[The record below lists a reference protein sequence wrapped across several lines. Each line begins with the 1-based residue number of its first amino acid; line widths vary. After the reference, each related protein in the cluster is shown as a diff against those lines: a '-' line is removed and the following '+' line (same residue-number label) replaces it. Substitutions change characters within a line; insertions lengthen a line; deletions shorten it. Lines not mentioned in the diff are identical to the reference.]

1 MNKTKH
7 LFIITTL
14 IICIVWRF
22 IADWL
27 VQNWLAGGCNYH
39 HSSPRD
45 GRLDQNKR
53 KKQQTSTNNSFH
65 AYINCFCVIPFES
78 KFLFQSRYMNI
89 MMYIAFISFFYN
101 CLHIAQFAFIDS
113 KEKHIRKTYFR
124 GFFNDFLRRFD
135 VTSIRNLRT
144 ATPPI
149 YWVSVIK

>member
-45 GRLDQNKR
+45 GRLDQKQKKKATNKH
-53 KKQQTSTNNSFH
+53 KQLISCMSL
-65 AYINCFCVIPFES
+65 YKLLLYVIPFES

-89 MMYIAFISFFYN
+89 MIYIAFVVFFSTTAYMSHN
-101 CLHIAQFAFIDS
+101 LHSLTA
-113 KEKHIRKTYFR
+113 RK
-124 GFFNDFLRRFD
+124 
-135 VTSIRNLRT
+135 SI
-144 ATPPI
+144 
-149 YWVSVIK
+149 